1 MMREKLYNTIQAAIT
16 EALANTHTL
25 LVAKIV
31 RVNETTV
38 DCKPVVNRVIDGES
52 VELSVFPEVPPIFL
66 QGGGSYTAH
75 PVAVD
80 DYCILAISERCFDS
94 WYSGTDFVAPLDA
107 RMFDYSDAFA
117 LVGINPLATAITIPK
132 VITHIGD
139 SHSEG
144 DQTIIGD
151 INHTGDMIIDGNLTV
166 TGDVIVNGKIE
177 ADGEITA
184 MASGTSVSLSTHL
197 HTGNLGAPTSAPT
210 PGT

>member
-1 MMREKLYNTIQAAIT
+1 MKEKLYDTIQAAIT

-31 RVNETTV
+31 GVNETTV
-38 DCKPVVNRVIDGES
+38 DCKPVMNRVIDGE
-52 VELSVFPEVPPIFL
+52 ELELTVFPKVPPIFL

-75 PVAVD
+75 PIAVD
-80 DYCILAISERCFDS
+80 DYCILAVSERCFDS

-117 LVGINPLATAITIPK
+117 LVGVNPLSTAITIPK

-139 SHSEG
+139 VHSEG

-151 INHTGDMIIDGNLTV
+151 INQTGDMTIDGNLTV
-166 TGDVIVNGKIE
+166 TGDVIVLGNIS

-184 MASGTSVSLSTHL
+184 MASGASVSVSTHL
-197 HTGNLGAPTSAPT
+197 HTANLGAPSSPPT

>member
-1 MMREKLYNTIQAAIT
+1 MNEKLYNTIQSAIT

-25 LVAKIV
+25 LVAKV
-31 RVNETTV
+31 VGVNENTI

-52 VELSVFPEVPPIFL
+52 VELTVFPQVPPIFL

-75 PVAVD
+75 PIAVD
-80 DYCILAISERCFDS
+80 DYCILAVSERCFDS
-94 WYSGTDFVAPLDA
+94 WYSGTDFVAPLDT

-117 LVGINPLATAITIPK
+117 IVGVNPLSTAITIPT

-151 INHTGDMIIDGNLTV
+151 ITQTGDMIIDGNLTV
-166 TGDVIVNGKIE
+166 TGDVTVEGNIT

-184 MASGTSVSLSTHL
+184 MAAGAKVSLSTHL
-197 HTGNLGAPTSAPT
+197 HTGNLGAPTSPPT